1 MTSGARVEDSVP
13 LQVDRMSCTGHGV
26 CAQILP
32 RNIAL
37 DAHGYPILL
46 DDRVDAEEGDT
57 AIRMCPA
64 RALYWKGS

>member
-1 MTSGARVEDSVP
+1 MSSGMRAEEIVP
-13 LQVDRMSCTGHGV
+13 LQIDRMACTGHGV

-32 RNIAL
+32 RNITL

-46 DDRVDAEEGDT
+46 DALVDPDDGDT

-64 RALYWKGS
+64 RALYWMGS

>member
-1 MTSGARVEDSVP
+1 MTAGARVEDNVP
-13 LQVDRMSCTGHGV
+13 LQVDRMACSGHGV

-46 DDRVDAEEGDT
+46 DERVDPEDGDT